1 MGAAPARDGVLPGVD
16 VAITAPRPCM
26 GMAGG
31 APAVFIEPS
40 AMAFDAAFEE

>member
-1 MGAAPARDGVLPGVD
+1 MGAAAARDGVLPGVD

-31 APAVFIEPS
+31 APGAFIEPS